1 MVVDPEGHVLLNVH
15 SWFSFNHGILSPEEV
30 LRHAHDLGLQAV
42 ALTDINCTAG
52 LSDLFRLADQHK
64 VRPVAGIE
72 FRCGARTLFIGLARS
87 NEGLRQ
93 LNELLTRHLH
103 DGEALPDPAFPEVWR
118 TTVEELSEAFVI
130 HPFGGSLPERP
141 APNEYLGVRPADV
154 DRFRFARQRWPKERV
169 LALVTATFRHKRDHN
184 VHRLLRAVDTNTL
197 LSTTPPEHVS
207 PPEHRF
213 LTEEEVCR
221 AYAAVPELVWNTR
234 RLMDRCDVH
243 FNFGRSKNRRTWS
256 HDASADLELLRREA
270 RDGLLRRYDGPSHT
284 VQERLERELGVIA
297 QKDFVSYFLINW
309 DLVRF
314 AKHHGFFHVG
324 RGSGANSL
332 VAYCLGITDVDPIEL
347 DLYFERFI
355 NPSRS
360 SPPDFDIDFSW
371 KDRDHVTRY
380 LFDKYGDRRRVA
392 LLATYSTYQYRAV
405 IRELGKVF
413 GLPPHEID
421 ALADPHTS
429 KRDGDL
435 DQVARTILRYGQH
448 LHEHPHHLS
457 IHVGGVLI
465 AEEPL
470 THYTALHMP
479 PKGFATTQFSM
490 LEAEDLGLYKFD
502 ILSQR
507 GLGHIRD
514 CVELV
519 QQRSPDRGTRS
530 VDPPGRAN
538 DDPAAVDIHDVQ
550 RFKTD
555 PRVNELLR
563 TGDTIGCFY
572 VESPAMRMLLKKL
585 GVQDYPTL
593 VAASSIIRPGVAQ
606 SGMMREYILR
616 HRDPER
622 RKQAHPAMASIMPDT
637 YGVMVYQEDVIKV
650 AHLYA
655 GLTLAEADVL
665 RRGMSGKYRSRAE
678 FQRVQERFF
687 GNCRAKGFPEHEVAE
702 IWRQIESF
710 AGYSFAK
717 GHSASYAVE
726 SYQSLY
732 LKAYHPLEFMVA
744 VANNFGG
751 FYRTESYLHEA
762 KRAGAVVE
770 APCVN
775 TSGELCTLVRSDDQ
789 MIRRSDNHKVP
800 RIFLGLDHIKGF
812 AAEATQLLLKER
824 RRHGPFAG
832 LPDLLRRVPLHVE
845 QARALVRVGALR
857 FTGRSKPRLLWD
869 LTLLHRGVADAVPRG
884 DLFEPEPPAPR
895 LPELQHH
902 PLADAFDE
910 LELLGFPLGDP
921 FTLLDGDPGPHLL
934 ARDMPAHVGERVTM
948 LGYVVHVKPTRT
960 GAGDR
965 MSFGCFIDPAGDFWD
980 STQFPSVE
988 ARYPIRGRGIYRLT
1002 GRVEEEFGHC
1012 SLSVQHLEQLPWKQD
1027 PRYGEK

>member
-1 MVVDPEGHVLLNVH
+1 LNAH
-15 SWFSFNHGILSPEEV
+15 SWFSFNYGILSPEEV
-30 LRHAHDLGLQAV
+30 LQHAHDLGLQAV
-42 ALTDINCTAG
+42 ALTDINCSAG
-52 LSDLFRLADQHK
+52 HSDFFRLAERYQ

-72 FRCGARTLFIGLARS
+72 FRKGARTLYVCLALDQ
-87 NEGLRQ
+87 EGLRHA
-93 LNELLTRHLH
+93 NELLTTHLY
-103 DGEALPDPAFPEVWR
+103 DGEALP
-118 TTVEELSEAFVI
+118 
-130 HPFGGSLPERP
+130 ERP
-141 APNEYLGVRPADV
+141 GAMPGVAVIYPYGAAHAPQKPGPNEFIGVRPGDV
-154 DRFRFARQRWPKERV
+154 DRMRFSDRRWPKDRL
-169 LALVTATFRHKRDHN
+169 LAMVSATFRHKRDHN

-197 LSTTPPEHVS
+197 LSTTAPEQVADAA
-207 PPEHRF
+207 HRF
-213 LTEEEVCR
+213 LTEEQICR
-221 AYAAVPELVWNTR
+221 AYASVPELVWNTR

-243 FNFGRSKNRRTWS
+243 FNFGRSKNRKVWRTDPHS
-256 HDASADLELLRREA
+256 DLELLREEA
-270 RDGLLRRYDGPSHT
+270 CAGLQRRYAAPNSA
-284 VQERLERELGVIA
+284 VRERFERELTVIA

-314 AKHHGFFHVG
+314 AKHKGFFHVG

-371 KDRDHVTRY
+371 KDRDQVTGY
-380 LFDKYGDRRRVA
+380 LFDRYGGGRRVA

-413 GLPPHEID
+413 GLPPEEID
-421 ALADPHTS
+421 ALADPRIPKKDS
-429 KRDGDL
+429 DL
-435 DQVARTILRYGQH
+435 DQVARTIMRYSQH

-465 AEEPL
+465 SEDPL
-470 THYTALHMP
+470 TCYTALHRP

-514 CVELV
+514 AVELV
-519 QQRSPDRGTRS
+519 ERGSDDQMIRRSENGGYGTDELVGS
-530 VDPPGRAN
+530 IAAEPI
-538 DDPAAVDIHDVQ
+538 PATRQFVNASTRNTIDIHAIEQ
-550 RFKTD
+550 FKHD
-555 PRVNELLR
+555 PRINELLR
-563 TGDTIGCFY
+563 TGNTIGCFY

-585 GVQDYPTL
+585 EVTDYPTL

-622 RKQAHPAMASIMPDT
+622 RKQAHPAMHRIMPDT

-655 GLTLAEADVL
+655 GLTLAEADIL

-678 FQRVQERFF
+678 FQRVKDRFF
-687 GNCRAKGFPEHEVAE
+687 SNCAAKGYPQHEVAE

-732 LKAYHPLEFMVA
+732 LKAYHPMEFMVA

-751 FYRTESYLHEA
+751 FYHTEFYLHEA
-762 KRAGAVVE
+762 RRGGAVIE
-770 APCVN
+770 APCIN
-775 TSGELCTLVRSDDQ
+775 RSEELCALVRSVDEK
-789 MIRRSDNHKVP
+789 IRRSEDGNAHVERERELVNSDRDDTATIGHHLTPSPPHSLSSLP
-800 RIFLGLDHIKGF
+800 RIFLGLQNIKGMDSTT
-812 AAEATQLLLKER
+812 AARILHER
-824 RRHGPFAG
+824 RRRGPYSG
-832 LPDLLRRVPLHVE
+832 LPDLLHRVPIQVE
-845 QARALVRVGALR
+845 
-857 FTGRSKPRLLWD
+857 
-869 LTLLHRGVADAVPRG
+869 
-884 DLFEPEPPAPR
+884 
-895 LPELQHH
+895 
-902 PLADAFDE
+902 
-910 LELLGFPLGDP
+910 
-921 FTLLDGDPGPHLL
+921 
-934 ARDMPAHVGERVTM
+934 
-948 LGYVVHVKPTRT
+948 
-960 GAGDR
+960 
-965 MSFGCFIDPAGDFWD
+965 
-980 STQFPSVE
+980 
-988 ARYPIRGRGIYRLT
+988 
-1002 GRVEEEFGHC
+1002 
-1012 SLSVQHLEQLPWKQD
+1012 
-1027 PRYGEK
+1027 

>member
-270 RDGLLRRYDGPSHT
+270 REGLLRRYDGPSHA

-421 ALADPHTS
+421 ALADPHTP

-507 GLGHIRD
+507 G
-514 CVELV
+514 
-519 QQRSPDRGTRS
+519 
-530 VDPPGRAN
+530 
-538 DDPAAVDIHDVQ
+538 
-550 RFKTD
+550 
-555 PRVNELLR
+555 
-563 TGDTIGCFY
+563 
-572 VESPAMRMLLKKL
+572 
-585 GVQDYPTL
+585 
-593 VAASSIIRPGVAQ
+593 
-606 SGMMREYILR
+606 
-616 HRDPER
+616 
-622 RKQAHPAMASIMPDT
+622 
-637 YGVMVYQEDVIKV
+637 
-650 AHLYA
+650 
-655 GLTLAEADVL
+655 
-665 RRGMSGKYRSRAE
+665 
-678 FQRVQERFF
+678 
-687 GNCRAKGFPEHEVAE
+687 
-702 IWRQIESF
+702 
-710 AGYSFAK
+710 
-717 GHSASYAVE
+717 
-726 SYQSLY
+726 
-732 LKAYHPLEFMVA
+732 
-744 VANNFGG
+744 
-751 FYRTESYLHEA
+751 
-762 KRAGAVVE
+762 
-770 APCVN
+770 
-775 TSGELCTLVRSDDQ
+775 
-789 MIRRSDNHKVP
+789 
-800 RIFLGLDHIKGF
+800 
-812 AAEATQLLLKER
+812 
-824 RRHGPFAG
+824 
-832 LPDLLRRVPLHVE
+832 
-845 QARALVRVGALR
+845 
-857 FTGRSKPRLLWD
+857 
-869 LTLLHRGVADAVPRG
+869 
-884 DLFEPEPPAPR
+884 
-895 LPELQHH
+895 
-902 PLADAFDE
+902 
-910 LELLGFPLGDP
+910 
-921 FTLLDGDPGPHLL
+921 
-934 ARDMPAHVGERVTM
+934 
-948 LGYVVHVKPTRT
+948 
-960 GAGDR
+960 
-965 MSFGCFIDPAGDFWD
+965 
-980 STQFPSVE
+980 
-988 ARYPIRGRGIYRLT
+988 
-1002 GRVEEEFGHC
+1002 
-1012 SLSVQHLEQLPWKQD
+1012 
-1027 PRYGEK
+1027 